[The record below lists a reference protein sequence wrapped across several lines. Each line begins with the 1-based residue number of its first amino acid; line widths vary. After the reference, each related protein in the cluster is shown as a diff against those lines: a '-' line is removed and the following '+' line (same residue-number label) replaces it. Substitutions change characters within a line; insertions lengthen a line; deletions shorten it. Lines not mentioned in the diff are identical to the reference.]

1 MPRQLSS
8 LSLSDARRLIT
19 AGEKKAH
26 ELGIPYNLAVV
37 DSAARSSPTFAWMV
51 HGSAAS
57 IFRFIKPGPH
67 VPSIW
72 QPRISPRWRN
82 RVNPCSAFM
91 QRITRKS

>member
-51 HGSAAS
+51 HGLD
-57 IFRFIKPGPH
+57 RTCLRYGNPG
-67 VPSIW
+67 SRQDGAIG
-72 QPRISPRWRN
+72 
-82 RVNPCSAFM
+82 
-91 QRITRKS
+91 